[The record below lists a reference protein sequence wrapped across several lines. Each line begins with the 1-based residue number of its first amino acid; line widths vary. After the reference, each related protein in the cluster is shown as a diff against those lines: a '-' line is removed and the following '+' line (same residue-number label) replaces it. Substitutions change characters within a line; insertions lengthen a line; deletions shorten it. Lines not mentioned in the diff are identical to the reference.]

1 MELSDEQSAFD
12 RKRGRPLGRG
22 RVPLSAE
29 ERRARNA
36 QYERERRIETAEAI
50 ASLAAALGCLP
61 NASNAEIIATA
72 IQKLRKMQENE
83 DPSDDV
89 ALMKQ
94 RNAKLMAQIDEV
106 EERLQSDKSA
116 EAQPK
121 RQIKTGGIKKQYKSS
136 KDKKNTKSVLRL
148 ANRSAQIGFAIVGN
162 HFSDEDE
169 QVPKTEDAAE
179 DRVDSLAFA
188 AITDCPMDWGIDNCI
203 ADYLL

>member
-188 AITDCPMDWGIDNCI
+188 AITDCPINLEFELSI
-203 ADYLL
+203 